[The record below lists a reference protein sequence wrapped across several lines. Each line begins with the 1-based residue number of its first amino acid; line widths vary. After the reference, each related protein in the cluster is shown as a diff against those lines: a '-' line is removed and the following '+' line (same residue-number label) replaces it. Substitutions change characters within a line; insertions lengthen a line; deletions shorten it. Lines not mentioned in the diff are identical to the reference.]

1 MFSYRATVAH
11 GVEGHDRRAAVD
23 PATARDVAD
32 TMQALAAPSRVRIL
46 ARLREGG
53 CSVNELAGAVEM
65 EPSAVSH
72 QLRLLRHLGL
82 VVGERSGRTVVY
94 ALHDSHVADLID
106 QAVWH
111 VEHLRLGIVDRREEA
126 S

>member
-1 MFSYRATVAH
+1 VFRYYLAVAH
-11 GVEGHDRRAAVD
+11 RVDGHGGRAVVD
-23 PATARDVAD
+23 ATTAREVAD
-32 TMQALAAPSRVRIL
+32 TMQALATPSRVRIL
-46 ARLREGG
+46 ARLRAGG
-53 CSVNELAGAVEM
+53 CSVNELAEAVEM

-72 QLRLLRHLGL
+72 QLRLLRQLGL
-82 VVGERSGRTVVY
+82 VVGERHGRTVAY

-111 VEHLRLGIVDRREEA
+111 VEHLRLGIVVRQERA

>member
-1 MFSYRATVAH
+1 MAH
-11 GVEGHDRRAAVD
+11 GARGHDRRAEVD
-23 PATARDVAD
+23 ATTANEVAE
-32 TMQALAAPSRVRIL
+32 TMQALATSSRVRIL
-46 ARLREGG
+46 ARLRDGA
-53 CSVNELAGAVEM
+53 CSVNELAVAVGM
-65 EPSAVSH
+65 EGSAVSH

-111 VEHLRLGIVDRREEA
+111 VEHLRLGLVDRRERA